1 MREAFR
7 IRSDKDTH
15 FTTAIAAN
23 GGIEEEDIIFPN
35 RAKKCAVVHAAIQ
48 ADEALNWELW
58 LASRAMKQLTD
69 LDGDSVLGKIALD
82 LATNGKRYAAGA
94 QYYYDTALATP
105 LPYVEES
112 AALLDLDMDTLRSGK
127 LKNFADESG
136 VTDGTMTD
144 CTTVEGRV
152 GNAQSF
158 NGTTSYVACGTN
170 DKFRIDVGTLS
181 AWVKISTTN
190 QACIISRIRPDSPWT
205 GYVLHMND
213 TGNVG
218 KLAFYDG
225 SVSVYGTKVINDG
238 KWHHVA
244 VTFSGTILRFY
255 VDGALD
261 IQRTITGV
269 SSLSG
274 QPLEVGRSGNA
285 SDRRYFT
292 GIIDEPRV
300 FPVALDDSSI
310 EVLARNQRL
319 SLMHMAL
326 VNRSVTPKTIGA
338 NGEVVV
344 MLTMEP
350 YG

>member
-1 MREAFR
+1 LRDVFR
-7 IRSDKDTH
+7 IRSDKDLH

-23 GGIEEEDIIFPN
+23 GGIEEEDIIFPS
-35 RAKKCAVVHAAIQ
+35 RAKKCAVVHASIQ

-58 LASRAMKQLTD
+58 LASRSMKQLTD
-69 LDGDSVLGKIALD
+69 LDGDSVLGKISLD

-94 QYYYDTALATP
+94 QYYYDTP
-105 LPYVEES
+105 LTSPMPFVEES

-158 NGTTSYVACGTN
+158 NGTTSKVNCGTS
-170 DKFRIDVGTLS
+170 DKFRINEGTLMAWIQTTS
-181 AWVKISTTN
+181 ADWCVFIDRAEMTL
-190 QACIISRIRPDSPWT
+190 P
-205 GYVLHMND
+205 
-213 TGNVG
+213 
-218 KLAFYDG
+218 YDG
-225 SVSVYGTKVINDG
+225 YAFGIGALTPGNLYFRPGSASHAHGTIPVNDG
-238 KWHHVA
+238 RWHHVS
-244 VTFSGTILRFY
+244 VTFVGTMVRFY

-261 IQRTITGV
+261 VARTIV
-269 SSLSG
+269 PVNSPSSEPMWLG
-274 QPLEVGRSGNA
+274 TDDTMALKWNGP
-285 SDRRYFT
+285 
-292 GIIDEPRV
+292 IDEPRI
-300 FPVALDDSSI
+300 FPIALDDASI
-310 EVLARNQRL
+310 EAAYRNQRL

-344 MLTMEP
+344 ELTLEP